1 MRPAAS
7 NQLLDGLLVL
17 DCSILGPGLAGGLLA
32 DFGARVIKVESLGG
46 DDIRRVTWPIVH
58 EQRTDGEV
66 ESNSLFH
73 LHVNRSKES
82 MALDLSTPEAILVF
96 EDLVRRADVVIEGMR
111 PRFLEKKG
119 LTFERLVELNPRIVV
134 CSISGFGTGS
144 PYERFPSHGV
154 GFDAWCGVVRPD
166 IEDDGSL
173 EIPDQV
179 NVGMTFGPVLAVTT
193 VLGAVLRARTS
204 GSPAFIEISQSDAA
218 AYFDWYRIET
228 EQAYRRP
235 SDEVS
240 GVAADEGRRRAPGLA
255 GLRGAVRYQ
264 FYETADGHVL
274 FMASERKF
282 WHNFCEAVGRVDLF
296 ERWPGA
302 ELGDH
307 AVGNRELK
315 AELRLLFVAN
325 DERVAGSVRTPQRA
339 HRPGQLARSIVERSS
354 IQVSVHLV
362 ASGRSR
368 RRPARSTGQARRGQV
383 ARTTS
388 GTPAWAGHRS
398 DLGRILGL
406 RPGAG
411 QSVGGRR
418 GNTTDVLNLLKD

>member
-82 MALDLSTPEAILVF
+82 MALDLSTPEAIEVF
-96 EDLVRRADVVIEGMR
+96 EELVRRADVVIEGMR

-166 IEDDGSL
+166 VEDDGSL

-193 VLGAVLRARTS
+193 VLAAVLRARTS

-235 SDEVS
+235 IDEVS

-264 FYETADGHVL
+264 FYETTDGHVL

-282 WHNFCEAVGRVDLF
+282 WRNFCEAVGRLDLF

-315 AELRLLFVAN
+315 AELRLLFASRPTSEWLEVSERHNVPIVPAN
-325 DERVAGSVRTPQRA
+325 SHDQLSSDPQF
-339 HRPGQLARSIVERSS
+339 
-354 IQVSVHLV
+354 
-362 ASGRSR
+362 RSR
-368 RRPARSTGQARRGQV
+368 FTWLPAADLGADQLEVPVRLDGDRLPEPRRAPRHGQD
-383 ARTTS
+383 T
-388 GTPAWAGHRS
+388 
-398 DLGRILGL
+398 GRILAEFLGYDQEQVRAL
-406 RPGAG
+406 EDAGAIPRM
-411 QSVGGRR
+411 S
-418 GNTTDVLNLLKD
+418 

>member
-82 MALDLSTPEAILVF
+82 MALDLSTPEAIEVF

-166 IEDDGSL
+166 VEDDGSL

-193 VLGAVLRARTS
+193 VLAAVLRARTS

-235 SDEVS
+235 IDEVS

-264 FYETADGHVL
+264 FYETTDGHVL

-282 WHNFCEAVGRVDLF
+282 WRNFCEAVGRLDLF

-315 AELRLLFVAN
+315 AELRLLFASRPTSEWLEVSERHNVPIVPAN
-325 DERVAGSVRTPQRA
+325 SHDQLSSDPQF
-339 HRPGQLARSIVERSS
+339 
-354 IQVSVHLV
+354 
-362 ASGRSR
+362 RSR
-368 RRPARSTGQARRGQV
+368 FTWLPAADLGVDQLEVPVRLDGERLPEPRRAPRHGQD
-383 ARTTS
+383 T
-388 GTPAWAGHRS
+388 
-398 DLGRILGL
+398 GRILAEFLGYDQEQVRAL
-406 RPGAG
+406 EDAGAIPRM
-411 QSVGGRR
+411 S
-418 GNTTDVLNLLKD
+418 

>member
-32 DFGARVIKVESLGG
+32 DFGARVIKVESLSG

-119 LTFERLVELNPRIVV
+119 LTFERLVKLNPRIVV

-166 IEDDGSL
+166 MEDDGSL

-282 WHNFCEAVGRVDLF
+282 WRNFCEAVGRVDLF

-315 AELRLLFVAN
+315 AELRLLF
-325 DERVAGSVRTPQRA
+325 
-339 HRPGQLARSIVERSS
+339 
-354 IQVSVHLV
+354 
-362 ASGRSR
+362 AS
-368 RRPARSTGQARRGQV
+368 
-383 ARTTS
+383 RTTS
-388 GTPAWAGHRS
+388 EWLEVSERHNVPIVPANSHDRLSSDPQFRS
-398 DLGRILGL
+398 RFTWLPAADLGADQLEVPVRLDGDRLPEPRRAPRHGQDTGRILAEFLGYDQEQVRAL
-406 RPGAG
+406 EDAGAIPRM
-411 QSVGGRR
+411 S
-418 GNTTDVLNLLKD
+418 